1 MTLSV
6 QAERVCLYEEVSM
19 NSNVEVWL
27 WLLLVLLP
35 HNSRT
40 AELLSRYGSALEAAK
55 AMRDGECPLLTEA
68 EKQRVQ
74 RTRTREVRSLINE
87 CDRLGIRIIT
97 FDDAEYPP
105 LLKTIADPPIVLF
118 VKGSLAPLSKMPSVA
133 VVGPRRPSEYGRKVC
148 DTLCTDMAEDG
159 VALIS
164 GLAVGIDAC
173 VHRCAVNNSGYT
185 VGVLGC
191 GIMVN
196 YPAENEELKEEI
208 VKSGGAVISELLPY
222 ASVSA
227 SYFKQRNRIISGL
240 AMGTLVPEASSRS
253 GSLLTA
259 AHAAV
264 QGRRL
269 MCIPPH
275 DILSERFSGTA
286 HLIRDGAQAVF
297 GTKDIYSELN
307 NGVQQCEQLDMLRQK
322 AAEKLTAPKKQ
333 KSAKKAA
340 TLSKKP
346 EEKKTQ
352 EHEAPARV
360 LPDIAQLSPQE
371 AEVVL
376 LLKDRPLTM
385 DELID
390 KTGKRCDEICS
401 IILGLELNDAIVRS
415 RDGMFSL
422 P

>member
-1 MTLSV
+1 
-6 QAERVCLYEEVSM
+6 M

-40 AELLSRYGSALEAAK
+40 AELLSVYGSALEAAK

-74 RTRTREVRSLINE
+74 RTRTREVRSLISE
-87 CDRLGIRIIT
+87 CERLGIRIIT

-105 LLKTIADPPIVLF
+105 LLKTISDPPIVLF
-118 VKGSLAPLSKMPSVA
+118 VKGNLAPLSKMPSVA

-148 DTLCTDMAEDG
+148 DAICTEIAKDG

-173 VHRCAVNNSGYT
+173 VHRCAVNNGGYT

-196 YPAENEELKEEI
+196 YPAENEELKEAIIE
-208 VKSGGAVISELLPY
+208 SGGAVISELLPY

-227 SYFKQRNRIISGL
+227 SYFKLRNRIISGL

-259 AHAAV
+259 YHAAA

-275 DILSERFSGTA
+275 DIMSERFSGTA
-286 HLIRDGAQAVF
+286 QLMRDGARAVF
-297 GTKDIYSELN
+297 GTNDIYSELN
-307 NGVQQCEQLDMLRQK
+307 NATQQSEALMALREK
-322 AAEKLTAPKKQ
+322 AAKKSAAPKKQ
-333 KSAKKAA
+333 RTVKSSGV
-340 TLSKKP
+340 LSKKSD
-346 EEKKTQ
+346 EKKKQ
-352 EHEAPARV
+352 EHKAPARV

-371 AEVVL
+371 SEVVVL
-376 LLKDRPLTM
+376 LKDGALTM

-390 KTGKRCDEICS
+390 KTGKRYDEICS
-401 IILGLELNDAIVRS
+401 VILGLELMDAVVRS
-415 RDGMFSL
+415 RDGTFSL

>member
-1 MTLSV
+1 M
-6 QAERVCLYEEVSM
+6 AEVIIPSTITVHLGRPKSEAQ
-19 NSNVEVWL
+19 NVTVPFVDYIKNVASSEIYPTW
-27 WLLLVLLP
+27 P
-35 HNSRT
+35 
-40 AELLSRYGSALEAAK
+40 ESALRANIYAQTTFALNRIFTEWYRSQGYPFDITNSTQCDQSFQYG
-55 AMRDGECPLLTEA
+55 RDIFDSVDRIVDELFNDYI
-68 EKQRVQ
+68 R
-74 RTRTREVRSLINE
+74 RE
-87 CDRLGIRIIT
+87 
-97 FDDAEYPP
+97 
-105 LLKTIADPPIVLF
+105 
-118 VKGSLAPLSKMPSVA
+118 GSLAPLSKMPSVA

-148 DTLCTDMAEDG
+148 DALCTDMAKDG

-173 VHRCAVNNSGYT
+173 VHRCAVNNGGYT

-208 VKSGGAVISELLPY
+208 IKSGGAVISELLPY

-259 AHAAV
+259 AHAAM

-275 DILSERFSGTA
+275 DIMSERFSGTA
-286 HLIRDGAQAVF
+286 QLMRDGARAVF
-297 GTKDIYSELN
+297 SIRDIYSELN
-307 NGVQQCEQLDMLRQK
+307 NGVQQCEQLDLLRQK

-333 KSAKKAA
+333 KSTKKTGA
-340 TLSKKP
+340 LSKKP

-352 EHEAPARV
+352 ELDAPARV
-360 LPDIAQLSPQE
+360 LPDIAQLGPQE
-371 AEVVL
+371 SEVVL
-376 LLKDRPLTM
+376 LLKDGPLTM

-390 KTGKRCDEICS
+390 KTGKRYDEICS
-401 IILGLELNDAIVRS
+401 VILGLELMDAVVRS
-415 RDGMFSL
+415 RDGMISL